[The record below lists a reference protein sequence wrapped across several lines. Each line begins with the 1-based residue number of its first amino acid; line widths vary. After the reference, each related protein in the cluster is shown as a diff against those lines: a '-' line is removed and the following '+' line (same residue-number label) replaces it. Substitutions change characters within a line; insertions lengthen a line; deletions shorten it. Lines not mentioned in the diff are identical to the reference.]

1 MTYQSPRI
9 YLYKITFEEVSYYYY
24 GVKKEK
30 YFNQE
35 YWGSPKTNKWCWDFY
50 TPKKQILQVFPYTDE
65 GWIEA
70 QEVETRLIRPFYNT
84 DKWCLNE
91 SCGGNISLSIRRKT
105 GRKIAELKIG
115 VHGKSEEEMFE
126 IRSRGGKTSGKK
138 AVENKL
144 GIHGRTKEQHIED
157 ARKSGKLT
165 AELGIG
171 VHGRTKEQMTE
182 DGRKGGSISG
192 KRNKELGKGIHGRTQ
207 EQHIEDGRKGG
218 FVGGKR
224 AKELGRGIHARTK
237 EQMIEDGR
245 KGGIIGAKIMNA
257 QRWECCETGYVSTPA
272 GVVRYQK
279 LRGIDSSKNNR
290 RRIA

>member
-1 MTYQSPRI
+1 MTSQSPRI

-35 YWGSPKTNKWCWDFY
+35 YWGSSKTHKWVWDFY

-91 SCGGNISLSIRRKT
+91 NCAGNISLSIRRNAGK
-105 GRKIAELKIG
+105 KIAELKIG
-115 VHGKSEEEMFE
+115 IHGKSEEEMFE

-171 VHGRTKEQMTE
+171 VHGRTKEQM
-182 DGRKGGSISG
+182 
-192 KRNKELGKGIHGRTQ
+192 
-207 EQHIEDGRKGG
+207 IEDGRKGG
-218 FVGGKR
+218 KVGGK
-224 AKELGRGIHARTK
+224 
-237 EQMIEDGR
+237 
-245 KGGIIGAKIMNA
+245 KGGSVAAKIINA
-257 QRWECCETGYVSTPA
+257 QRWECCETGYVSTAA
-272 GVVRYQK
+272 GVVHYQK
-279 LRGIDSSKNNR
+279 AKSIDTSKNNR